1 MFILLRNYDK
11 INKKDRIDKF
21 KKIFHKK
28 YFLKRLD
35 KKHNNV
41 YNRLL

>member
-11 INKKDRIDKF
+11 INKKDIIDKF

-35 KKHNNV
+35 KKT
-41 YNRLL
+41 